1 MARIRRAAQLYGIFL
16 YSPSSPNSCAY
27 LAIYLL
33 PEGPYIWYSCPI
45 SFTIYRYHYSYTGL
59 RQDMIRV
66 LYGFIKPVASL
77 ASAVVFAQLKHNDLH
92 AII

>member
-33 PEGPYIWYSCPI
+33 PGGPYIWHSCL
-45 SFTIYRYHYSYTGL
+45 IYRYHYSYTGL